1 MSDTRPPALQ
11 FPCDF
16 PLKVMGH
23 AAEDFDALVI
33 EIVRRHVPALR
44 EGAVQTRASSQ
55 GRYLSVTVTVQAQSQ
70 QQLDALYR
78 ELTAHA
84 RVLMV
89 L

>member
-1 MSDTRPPALQ
+1 MSGERPTVLQ

-16 PLKVMGH
+16 PLKVMGR
-23 AAEDFDALVI
+23 AADDFDALVI
-33 EIVRRHVPALR
+33 EIVLRHVSTLR
-44 EGAVQTRASSQ
+44 EGAVQTRASRE
-55 GRYLSVTVTVQAQSQ
+55 GRYLAVTVTVQAESQ